1 MESDKAMFLV
11 GVGCVILVDCS
22 GNEARGHDEDLSA
35 IPSLHTVLCTWD
47 GMWWTRVPK
56 LYFAGTA

>member
-22 GNEARGHDEDLSA
+22 GNEACGHDEDLSA

-47 GMWWTRVPK
+47 GM
-56 LYFAGTA
+56 